1 MSFFLVYSY
10 NNFSGYSRTV
20 YHRGIYTT
28 LSEAKKRQIKIC
40 GEDFIKGIYGS
51 TRGNGHTVFIN
62 VLLKEIVILK
72 LIQHHQVNPTML
84 TNDHSNIVF

>member
-28 LSEAKKRQIKIC
+28 LSEANKRQIEIC
-40 GEDFIKGIYGS
+40 GEDFIKGINGTTY
-51 TRGNGHTVFIN
+51 GNGQTVFIN
-62 VLLKEIVILK
+62 ILPQGGCN
-72 LIQHHQVNPTML
+72 IQTYTTCPSSS
-84 TNDHSNIVF
+84 DNIN